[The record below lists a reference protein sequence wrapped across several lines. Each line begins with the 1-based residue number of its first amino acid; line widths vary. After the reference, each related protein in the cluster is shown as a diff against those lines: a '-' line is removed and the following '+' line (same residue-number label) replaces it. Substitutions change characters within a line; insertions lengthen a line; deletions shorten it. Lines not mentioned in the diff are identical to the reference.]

1 MENKNITYIAGGLVV
16 GVLLTLVISMAV
28 EGRQEGRHGKNGDM
42 MHKMSDGTKMENS
55 KMSMDSMMDDMMM
68 NLDGKIGD
76 AFDKAFLSEMIIH
89 HQGAVVMADAAL
101 KASKRPEI
109 IKLSKEII
117 SAQNKEVQ
125 MMKAWQ
131 IAWFK

>member
-1 MENKNITYIAGGLVV
+1 MRKLTVV
-16 GVLLTLVISMAV
+16 LTLMGAMLMLGMVSIAQD
-28 EGRQEGRHGKNGDM
+28 EA
-42 MHKMSDGTKMENS
+42 
-55 KMSMDSMMDDMMM
+55 MDDMMM